1 MEVRNSNVIE
11 STYEKNEQE
20 LDKKT
25 SFLFQP
31 FVGKSDKSGSHF
43 CHCNSVGAKVVKVEK
58 ITTHQHFPDIKSSF
72 RFFRKNW

>member
-1 MEVRNSNVIE
+1 MEIRNSNVIE

-31 FVGKSDKSGSHF
+31 FVG
-43 CHCNSVGAKVVKVEK
+43 C
-58 ITTHQHFPDIKSSF
+58 
-72 RFFRKNW
+72 